1 MPLALLLVQGASCM
15 MVRMKKEEFA
25 HTVVIGGGAIG
36 AAVFYNLAK
45 NGVDVALVERGECP
59 WGSSKRCDG
68 HAVTYDSPPGLFS
81 RFCKKGLDLFPI
93 VAKDL
98 SVDIQFETSGIGLL
112 VDNENDL
119 PTLQST
125 LEGKLQEGL
134 QANLWDQKELRYHE
148 PHVADHIVA
157 CLNFMS
163 DSKLNPM
170 RLVFGLCQRGKEY
183 GGRVFNYTSARRI
196 LEKNGKVYAVATDKG
211 NISCTN
217 VIICAGA
224 WSPLLTHSLGFNL
237 PVRPRQGAV
246 LVTEKVKGLI
256 SKDYAEFGYLAAKG
270 GIKRPGVSP
279 EMELFGVAMVLEP
292 SSDNTILNG
301 SSRRFVGMDME
312 PHPAVLKAQAQRTIQ
327 FFPKFKE
334 AKIIRSYAGFRPCSP
349 DSKPIISDTPLDG
362 LYVATAHEG
371 NGIGLSLVTGE
382 LMFDIIQKNNL
393 EREEVEAFSLS
404 RFMDKE

>member
-1 MPLALLLVQGASCM
+1 
-15 MVRMKKEEFA
+15 MKKEEFA

-36 AAVFYNLAK
+36 AAVFYYLTK
-45 NGVDVALVERGECP
+45 NNIDTVLVERGECP

-81 RFCKKGLDLFPI
+81 RFCKKGLDLFPEI
-93 VAKDL
+93 AKDL
-98 SVDIQFETSGIGLL
+98 PVDIQFETDGIGLL
-112 VDNENDL
+112 VDNEADL

-125 LEGKLQEGL
+125 LEGKLSEGL

-183 GGRVFNYTSARRI
+183 GGRVFNYTTATRI
-196 LEKNGKVYAVATDKG
+196 LKNNGKVYAVETDKG
-211 NISCTN
+211 IIKCTN

-224 WSPLLTHSLGFNL
+224 WSPLLTYSLDFNL
-237 PVRPRQGAV
+237 PVRPRQGSV

-256 SKDYAEFGYLAAKG
+256 TKNYAEFGYLAAKG
-270 GIKRPGVSP
+270 GVKRPGVSP

-292 SSDNTILNG
+292 SADNTILMG
-301 SSRRFVGMDME
+301 SSRRFVGMDTE

-334 AKIIRSYAGFRPCSP
+334 AKIIRSYSGVRPCSP
-349 DSKPIISDTPLDG
+349 DSKPIISKSPVDG
-362 LYVATAHEG
+362 LYLATAHEG

-382 LMFDIIQKNNL
+382 LMLDIIQERNL
-393 EREEVEAFSLS
+393 DREEMKAFSLS
-404 RFMDKE
+404 RFL